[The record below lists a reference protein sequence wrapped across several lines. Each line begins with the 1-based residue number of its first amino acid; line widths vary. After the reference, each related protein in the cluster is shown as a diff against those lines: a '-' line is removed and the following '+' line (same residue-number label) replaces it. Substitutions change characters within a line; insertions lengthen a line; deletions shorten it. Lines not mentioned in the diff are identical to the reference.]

1 MSSSSKHHCL
11 MSVHDGICGLC
22 FFFFVCLFVIPII
35 QKKDRNKILTIF
47 KKDMRNYVT
56 SIAYVYKLY
65 SMCRIM
71 VDYLHTPHNLLQH
84 QRGIVVTLI
93 FIALN

>member
-1 MSSSSKHHCL
+1 MK
-11 MSVHDGICGLC
+11 
-22 FFFFVCLFVIPII
+22 
-35 QKKDRNKILTIF
+35 
-47 KKDMRNYVT
+47 NYVT

-93 FIALN
+93 FIALNEQQLNDSQTDVEL

>member
-1 MSSSSKHHCL
+1 MSYAVYVFYSSL
-11 MSVHDGICGLC
+11 
-22 FFFFVCLFVIPII
+22 FVCLLYLLY
-35 QKKDRNKILTIF
+35 KKDRNKILTIF
-47 KKDMRNYVT
+47 KKDMKNYVT

-93 FIALN
+93 FIALNEQQLNDSQTDVEL

>member
-1 MSSSSKHHCL
+1 M
-11 MSVHDGICGLC
+11 
-22 FFFFVCLFVIPII
+22 
-35 QKKDRNKILTIF
+35 KK
-47 KKDMRNYVT
+47 YVT